1 MEKGRCTAVS
11 HYFKKRTGKIY
22 SRKSLPGF
30 PITVWRKKWHK
41 GTPRCACLRG
51 SFTVEA
57 AVILP
62 MLACFFVSILF
73 FFRVLQVEL
82 QVERA
87 IVDAGQTLSAYA
99 AGDGKSTGKAAL
111 KLAVMKELAG
121 REETARYVTGGAAGV
136 SLLASK
142 VEGDFID
149 IRAAFSVEIPVRLF
163 GRQGIKI
170 ERRVCCRKWTGRK
183 GERGNGEDEIWV
195 YVTETG
201 TVYHRRRECSHL
213 RLSVT
218 AVNKNSVGDKR
229 NENGGKYHECE
240 RCKDKNRGQAKVYI
254 TSQGDRYHY
263 DLQCSGIKRTI
274 SMIKLSEV
282 GGRSPCSR
290 CAAEGN

>member
-1 MEKGRCTAVS
+1 MS
-11 HYFKKRTGKIY
+11 HYFKRRKGKIY
-22 SRKSLPGF
+22 SRNSLPGF
-30 PITVWRKKWHK
+30 PITVRRNKWRK
-41 GTPRCACLRG
+41 GTPQYTCLRG

-62 MLACFFVSILF
+62 LLACFFVSILF

-87 IVDAGQTLSAYA
+87 MVDAGQTLAAYA
-99 AGDGKSTGKAAL
+99 AGDGKSAGRAVSLTAL
-111 KLAVMKELAG
+111 KLEVMKELAG

-136 SLLASK
+136 SLLDSK

-149 IRAAFSVEIPVRLF
+149 IRASFLVEAPVRLF
-163 GRQGIKI
+163 GRQGLKI
-170 ERRVCCRKWTGRK
+170 ERRVCCRKWTGWS
-183 GERGNGEDEIWV
+183 GENGNGEDEIWV
-195 YVTETG
+195 YITETG
-201 TVYHRRRECSHL
+201 TVYHRSRECSHL

-218 AVNKNSVGDKR
+218 AVNKNRVGDKR
-229 NENGGKYHECE
+229 NENGGRYRECE
-240 RCKDKNRGQAKVYI
+240 RCREKNRGQTKVYI

-290 CAAEGN
+290 CAAEGT